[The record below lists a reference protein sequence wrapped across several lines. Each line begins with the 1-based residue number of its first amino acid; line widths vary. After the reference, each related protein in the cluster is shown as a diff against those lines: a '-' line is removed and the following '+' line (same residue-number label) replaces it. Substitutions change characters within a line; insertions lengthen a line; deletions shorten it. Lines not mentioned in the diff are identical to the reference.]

1 MQRDFPQAQGRAKGD
16 CHKNGSSEKDSR
28 ERKAER
34 ISQGSQRSRRKRTA
48 RIAQR
53 GKSGLVEAVLYRTR
67 KSIETNDT
75 DQERTEE
82 REPIAPPSDRK
93 RSRHAMP
100 TPVSSRRRAFCTAT
114 EIGEIWNPHASPRRP
129 VVVTSNKGEN
139 PRPVSPIATQAKAA
153 VAAVVIPLNYQ
164 LVLGLSPGSTG
175 LRMIPLTSG
184 ERSGRT
190 ASVSTVLRQIHR
202 NQGHR
207 VIDRAAGASF
217 LPMRM

>member
-1 MQRDFPQAQGRAKGD
+1 M
-16 CHKNGSSEKDSR
+16 
-28 ERKAER
+28 
-34 ISQGSQRSRRKRTA
+34 
-48 RIAQR
+48 
-53 GKSGLVEAVLYRTR
+53 
-67 KSIETNDT
+67 
-75 DQERTEE
+75 
-82 REPIAPPSDRK
+82 
-93 RSRHAMP
+93 
-100 TPVSSRRRAFCTAT
+100 
-114 EIGEIWNPHASPRRP
+114 
-129 VVVTSNKGEN
+129 TSNKGEN

-207 VIDRAAGASF
+207 VIDRADGASF

>member
-1 MQRDFPQAQGRAKGD
+1 MAPPKKIRENAKRNASPRAVSDPAESEQLGSLKG
-16 CHKNGSSEKDSR
+16 
-28 ERKAER
+28 ERADWSKPFC
-34 ISQGSQRSRRKRTA
+34 T
-48 RIAQR
+48 
-53 GKSGLVEAVLYRTR
+53 GLVKALRPTTPIR
-67 KSIETNDT
+67 NALKSAT
-75 DQERTEE
+75 
-82 REPIAPPSDRK
+82 PIAPPSDRK

-190 ASVSTVLRQIHR
+190 ASVSTVLRQDSPKPRPPSH
-202 NQGHR
+202 
-207 VIDRAAGASF
+207 
-217 LPMRM
+217 